1 MLEWHSPYGRH
12 GLAIRAAEHWL
23 ADHRSEK
30 YTEQRY
36 DCTDDE
42 EITSDDTTRLEVI
55 QKRGCFG
62 ESGTSMAANQDFSSV
77 PILDFALTQDPA
89 TRPEFLDQL
98 RNALINVGF
107 LYLSNPP
114 VSQDDIDLVI
124 DYAPKLFT
132 IPQEKKDKLLMR
144 NNPHFLGYTK
154 IGAEYTKGKADQ
166 REQYDF
172 ATPYESQ
179 WTPGAPDYL
188 KLWGPAQVSVH

>member
-1 MLEWHSPYGRH
+1 
-12 GLAIRAAEHWL
+12 
-23 ADHRSEK
+23 
-30 YTEQRY
+30 
-36 DCTDDE
+36 
-42 EITSDDTTRLEVI
+42 
-55 QKRGCFG
+55 
-62 ESGTSMAANQDFSSV
+62 MAANQDFSSV
-77 PILDFALTQDPA
+77 PVLDYALTNDPA

-144 NNPHFLGYTK
+144 NNSHFLGYTK
-154 IGAEYTKGKADQ
+154 IGTEYTKGKADQ

-172 ATPYESQ
+172 ATPYENR
-179 WTPGAPDYL
+179 WTPGAPEYL
-188 KLWGPAQVSVH
+188 KLWGPAQVSVYWSWMITSHSDWFHFSGIMKRISLGLKRTSCDTSPSARI

>member
-1 MLEWHSPYGRH
+1 MLR
-12 GLAIRAAEHWL
+12 
-23 ADHRSEK
+23 
-30 YTEQRY
+30 
-36 DCTDDE
+36 
-42 EITSDDTTRLEVI
+42 DT
-55 QKRGCFG
+55 
-62 ESGTSMAANQDFSSV
+62 GTSMVVDQDFSSV
-77 PILDFALTQDPA
+77 PVLDYALTRDSA

-98 RNALINVGF
+98 RNALVNVGF

-154 IGAEYTKGKADQ
+154 MGAEYTKGKADQ

-172 ATPYESQ
+172 ATPYECI

-188 KLWGPAQVSVH
+188 KLWGPAQVSARWPWVISPRPNWCHSSGTKRKTSLALRRLFCDSLHSVRNSATSSFIL